1 MTRPRE
7 TLAAG
12 VHAVAIGDDLAILDT
27 RTDAYICLPAAG
39 PGLSSTA
46 HGVTVR
52 PGRIARQL
60 RDAGFL
66 GPDAGRRRL
75 PPALPVRTIIHDVV
89 RARPGV
95 TDVLKAADAC
105 RDVRRARAVPGL
117 GGFLSLADAGI
128 TPSKDEAVIAA
139 TARFHM
145 LSPWLPVEGE
155 CLVRSALLVSWLR
168 RHGLGADWVFA
179 VRLWPFAAHCW
190 VQCGEVCLNDDV
202 ERLAAY
208 TPIMVT

>member
-1 MTRPRE
+1 MTQTFE

-27 RTDAYICLPAAG
+27 RTDAYVCLPAAG

-46 HGVTVR
+46 DSVTVR
-52 PGRIARQL
+52 PGRIARDL
-60 RDAGFL
+60 RRAGFL

-75 PPALPVRTIIHDVV
+75 PPGLPVRTIIHDVV
-89 RARPGV
+89 RASPGV
-95 TDVLKAADAC
+95 TDVLKAAGAC
-105 RDVRRARAVPGL
+105 RDVRRARAAPGL
-117 GGFLSLADAGI
+117 QGFLSLADVRMA
-128 TPSKDEAVIAA
+128 PSREETVIAA
-139 TARFHM
+139 AARFQA